1 MAAVRAL
8 SGWGRYPIV
17 DCALYQPGN
26 VGESCATIAALTD
39 AIARGNGRSYGDAS
53 LNAGATIGMLGLDR
67 LVSFDPETGDL
78 TCEAGVVLADL
89 IAVLLPRGW
98 FPPVTPGTKF
108 VTIGGMIAS
117 DVHGKNHHG
126 AGSFCD
132 HVEWLDLA
140 IGDGQV
146 RRCSKSENEALFAAT
161 CGGMGLTGLILR
173 ARFRLLKVATAMVR
187 QRTVRAPTLAHAFA
201 AFEASL
207 DATYSVAWID
217 CLAQGR
223 DLGRSAVIIGE
234 HATLDELPTDRRATP
249 LARPP
254 RVVRRVPIDFPKLA
268 LGRMSVRTFNALYYA
283 RQREGNAI
291 VDIDRY
297 FYPLDALR
305 DWNRIYGRD
314 GFVQYQCVFPLETS
328 EKGISLLLKDIA
340 AAGQASF
347 LAVLKRFGKGSF
359 GLLSFPMEG
368 YTLALDFPANPGNFA
383 LLARLDAITLAH
395 GGRVYLAK
403 DALTDRTGVE
413 AGYSQIE
420 RFRAIRRELGLDRR
434 FSSLQSRRLG
444 L

>member
-8 SGWGRYPIV
+8 SGWGRYPV
-17 DCALYQPGN
+17 ADCALYQPGN
-26 VGESCATIAALTD
+26 VAESCATIASLPD
-39 AIARGNGRSYGDAS
+39 AIARGNGRAYGDAS
-53 LNAGATIGMLGLDR
+53 LNPAATIGMLGLDR
-67 LVSFDPETGDL
+67 FVDFDPETGEL
-78 TCEAGVVLADL
+78 TCEAGLLLADL

-98 FPPVTPGTKF
+98 FPPVSPGTKF

-146 RRCSKSENEALFAAT
+146 RRCSKTENEALFAAT
-161 CGGMGLTGLILR
+161 CGGMGLTGLIIR

-187 QRTVRAPTLAHAFA
+187 QRTIRAPTLAHAFA
-201 AFEASL
+201 AFEASQG
-207 DATYSVAWID
+207 ATYSVAWID

-223 DLGRSAVIIGE
+223 DLGRSAVILGE
-234 HATLDELPTDRRATP
+234 HATLDEIPADRRAAP
-249 LARPP
+249 FARPL
-254 RVVRRVPIDFPKLA
+254 RAVRRVPIDFPKLA

-283 RQREGNAI
+283 RQREGDAI
-291 VDIDRY
+291 VDIDKY
-297 FYPLDALR
+297 FYPLDALL
-305 DWNRIYGRD
+305 DWNRIYGRG
-314 GFVQYQCVFPLETS
+314 GFVQYQCVLPLETS
-328 EKGISLLLKDIA
+328 EKGISLLLKNIA
-340 AAGQASF
+340 AGGQASF

-368 YTLALDFPANPGNFA
+368 YTLALDFPAHPGNFA
-383 LLARLDAITLAH
+383 LLARLDGITSAH

-403 DALTDRTGVE
+403 DAMTDRTGLE
-413 AGYSQIE
+413 AGYPQIE
-420 RFRAIRRELGLDRR
+420 RFRAIRRELGVDRC